1 MLTSVASQGF
11 EYGVKHFT
19 SPKTA
24 NALTLISEVLQL
36 PETEILFLIQLG
48 SVYVGNQRVIQPQQ
62 EITDQSQV
70 RVHTKPRR
78 YNIDHDWRS
87 LIVFENQD
95 FLIANKP
102 AGLPSHPSVDN
113 KIENSLTQFA
123 NAIHS
128 QLHITH
134 RLDTLT
140 EGLIVYGKNPYF
152 VKSFNKQLQEKL
164 ITKKYVALVESTQDL
179 PPHLIHYMEPSPRAP
194 KKVSDIFQENWDQ
207 CELKIENQKKISDHS
222 WVKINL
228 LTGRTHQIRSQ
239 MSFIQAAILGDEM
252 YGSKTK
258 WSKNES
264 NQKTNNAIALRAQF
278 IEFNWLDRVHQ
289 FELSDEFENLL

>member
-19 SPKTA
+19 CPKTDKA
-24 NALTLISEVLQL
+24 VSLISEVLASS
-36 PETEILFLIQLG
+36 ESDILFLIQLG
-48 SVYVGNQRVIQPQQ
+48 SVYVNNQRLISP
-62 EITDQSQV
+62 DQDIIENSQV

-78 YNIDHDWRS
+78 YNVDHDWKS

-113 KIENSLTQFA
+113 KIENSLTQFSA
-123 NAIHS
+123 AIKS

-140 EGLIVYGKNPYF
+140 EGLIVYGKNSYF
-152 VKSFNKQLQEKL
+152 VNSFNKQLQEKR
-164 ITKKYVALVESTQDL
+164 ITKKYIALVESTLNL
-179 PPHLIHYMEPSPRAP
+179 PTHLVHYMEPSPRAP
-194 KKVSDIFQENWDQ
+194 KKVSDVFHDKWDL
-207 CELKIENQKKISDHS
+207 CELKIEQQKKFSEYS
-222 WVKINL
+222 WIKINL

-252 YGSKTK
+252 YGSQMT
-258 WSKNES
+258 WSDNKSDN
-264 NQKTNNAIALRAQF
+264 KIALRAQF
-278 IEFNWLDRVHQ
+278 IEFNWLDRIHQ
-289 FELSDEFENLL
+289 FELSDEF